1 MHYDFHEIIS
11 CASLRPFKV
20 YFRQVSYSFFLWY
33 FEIST
38 LREKHRSRRWRLLG
52 GRRELSQTKLLF
64 LDFAAAAGSPKEFWA
79 GAQSGNYRHIERER
93 EERYKEREGE
103 REEDGK
109 TGESSGRA
117 VGFRVF
123 ALPTQLYPGPSANP
137 SVYVCQ
143 GRVCRW
149 QGEGAGVP
157 RQESSW
163 HWA

>member
-1 MHYDFHEIIS
+1 M
-11 CASLRPFKV
+11 
-20 YFRQVSYSFFLWY
+20 
-33 FEIST
+33 
-38 LREKHRSRRWRLLG
+38 G
-52 GRRELSQTKLLF
+52 GSAKWKLS
-64 LDFAAAAGSPKEFWA
+64 P
-79 GAQSGNYRHIERER
+79 HIERER
-93 EERYKEREGE
+93 KGTRREGE

-149 QGEGAGVP
+149 QGEGEGEGVP